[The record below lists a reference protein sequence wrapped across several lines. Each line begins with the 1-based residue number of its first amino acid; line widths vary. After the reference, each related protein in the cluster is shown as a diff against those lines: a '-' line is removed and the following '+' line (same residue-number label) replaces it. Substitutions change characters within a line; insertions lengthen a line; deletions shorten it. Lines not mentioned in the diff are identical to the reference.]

1 MLAST
6 ADEQYQK
13 VAKGLMG
20 MVAGGVLPTADLFEA
35 GTTYGFDAPSAPRE

>member
-1 MLAST
+1 MLLAST

-20 MVAGGVLPTADLFEA
+20 MVAGGVSPTAELFEA
-35 GTTYGFDAPSAPRE
+35 GTTYGFDAP